1 MSIIEQVFQPIVEM
15 LVRIAIYLIPA
26 ILIPVILVA
35 IALAKKVRKYKSG
48 TYYKN
53 TKTPYFS
60 LLNNTGKY
68 GEYLTYQYLKSF
80 EDKGAKFL
88 FNVYIPKENDETSEI
103 DVIMIHQKGIFV
115 FESKNYSGWIF
126 GNENQKNWYQT
137 LPRGRGKSHKEHFY
151 NPIKQNRTHIK
162 HLKAFLGEDIQMW
175 SIITFSD
182 RCTLKDIKTT
192 SEDVFVINRYDVSS
206 TVSDICNRTDTA
218 LLSENDIADIYDK
231 LYPCTQVD
239 EATKQ
244 QHIADIQSKMDSQS
258 VKEPQANVLPS
269 IQDKSVEQS
278 NDNDAVKDENIKTND
293 DAKSTACNETIQAES
308 NSDNQPRKCPKCNA
322 ELVLRTATRGANA
335 GNQFYGC
342 SNYPKCR
349 YIENIE

>member
-1 MSIIEQVFQPIVEM
+1 MSIIEQVFQPIIAM
-15 LVRIAIYLIPA
+15 LLRIAIYLIPA
-26 ILIPVILVA
+26 ILIPLILVA
-35 IALAKKVRKYKSG
+35 LALAKKVRKYKSG

-80 EDKGAKFL
+80 EDNGARFL
-88 FNVYIPKENDETSEI
+88 FNVYIPKENGETSEI

-137 LPRGRGKSHKEHFY
+137 LPRGKGRSHKEAFY

-162 HLKAFLGEDIQMW
+162 HLKAFLGEEIQMW

-192 SEDVFVINRYDVSS
+192 SEDVFVINRYNISS
-206 TVSDICNRTDTA
+206 TVSDICNRCDTV
-218 LLSENDIADIYDK
+218 LLSENDITNIYNK

-239 EATKQ
+239 EATKE

-258 VKEPQANVLPS
+258 AKESQTPS
-269 IQDKSVEQS
+269 SSSSQNESLEQS
-278 NDNDAVKDENIKTND
+278 SDGNTVQAEDIQTND
-293 DAKSTACNETIQAES
+293 DASITANKEPIQTES
-308 NSDNQPRKCPKCNA
+308 NTDNQPRKCPKCNA
-322 ELVLRTATRGANA
+322 DLVLRTATRGANA

-349 YIENIE
+349 YIESVE